1 MTTPDSPID
10 GKPSPID
17 GQEFGVPGTVRLFDS
32 MFFLEFCNKVHPEGL
47 QDQEGTIVLIPA
59 PTSSVNDPLN
69 WSKTWKAL
77 VACTLLLWTLFAN
90 ACIAWCSV
98 AWAVWVVD
106 LKTDFIQLNYGQ
118 ALLVMICGVG
128 VMFLQPVAI
137 KYGRRL
143 SYLIGSLFIIAGL
156 ACGLSMTSI
165 GLYFLYMAL
174 GGFGSAASY
183 STIVTSLLDISF
195 LHQKGKALSIYGFVL
210 LLGNFL
216 PPIAAGYVTDSQGWA
231 WVFRYLLILFGAS
244 TLLVLLTAEETS
256 FARCSHF
263 VHEAVHVSSENA
275 DQAVPSKLK
284 DATNQT
290 SVPATSASTQPAQLD
305 QRLPYLQRMTVYRNN
320 PEVRA
325 GYWKLV
331 VSIAKITALPAPLW
345 ASFQLAFTTLV
356 VGVVMTTQAS
366 FFAIPPYNFTAAQMG
381 LMYIPLMIGSLVG
394 VFLGGS
400 LTDWLLIRLARRND
414 GIHEPENR
422 LWMFLLVPFLE
433 AAGCLLYGIGGS
445 SGAHWIVPCIGLLLI
460 GIYMNL
466 GLPIALGY
474 ALDSY
479 PELEEEIVQLSNFIR
494 NFVGG
499 ALSFCIQPWITVSG
513 PRNAIIYIVVII
525 FVVHV
530 TSILFQIWG
539 KTLRRKSAPAY
550 YKICEQCLVL

>member
-1 MTTPDSPID
+1 MATPSSPID
-10 GKPSPID
+10 GKPSAID
-17 GQEFGVPGTVRLFDS
+17 GQHFGVPGTVRLFDNN
-32 MFFLEFCNKVHPEGL
+32 LHPEGL
-47 QDQEGTIVLIPA
+47 QDQQGAIVLIPA

-69 WSKTWKAL
+69 WSKPLKAW
-77 VACTLLLWTLFAN
+77 VAGTLLLWTFLAN

-98 AWAVWVVD
+98 AWAIWVAD
-106 LKTDFIQLNYGQ
+106 LKTDFVQLNYGQ
-118 ALLVMICGVG
+118 ALLVIMCGVG

-165 GLYFLYMAL
+165 GLYFLYMTLA
-174 GGFGSAASY
+174 GFGSAPSY

-195 LHQKGKALSIYGFVL
+195 LHQKGKALSTYGFVL

-216 PPIAAGYVTDSQGWA
+216 PPLAAGYIVDSQGWA
-231 WVFRYLLILFGAS
+231 WVFRYLLIFFGAS
-244 TLLVLLTAEETS
+244 TLLVLLTVEETS
-256 FARCSHF
+256 FARSSHL
-263 VHEAVHVSSENA
+263 VHEAVHVPSENT

-284 DATNQT
+284 DATHQT
-290 SVPATSASTQPAQLD
+290 SVPTTSVPSQSAKVD
-305 QRLPYLQRMTVYRNN
+305 RRLPYLQRMAVYRNN
-320 PEVRA
+320 PEVKA

-331 VSIAKITALPAPLW
+331 VSIVKVTVLPAPLW

-356 VGVVMTTQAS
+356 VSVVMTTQAS

-381 LMYIPLMIGSLVG
+381 LMYIPIMIGSLIG
-394 VFLGGS
+394 VFLGGT
-400 LTDWLLIRLARRND
+400 LTDWLLVRLARRND

-433 AAGCLLYGIGGS
+433 AAGCLLYGVGGS
-445 SGAHWIVPCIGLLLI
+445 TGAHWIVPCIGLFLI

-479 PELEEEIVQLSNFIR
+479 PELEDEIVQLSNFIR
-494 NFVGG
+494 NVVGG
-499 ALSFCIQPWITVSG
+499 ALSFCVQPWINVSG

-525 FVVHV
+525 FVVHL
-530 TSILFQIWG
+530 TSIVFQVWG
-539 KTLRRKSAPAY
+539 KNMRRKSGPAY